1 LCFVRDNPRTNGSYI
16 EQKAKAQT
24 LVWSSSQGKNRKAIR
39 AQRKQ
44 GAGII
49 TKGGSMKDSKK
60 RIDQAE
66 EASQKISR
74 RGFIAGASTLG
85 ALVASGLALSGCSNG
100 SGDAQSLAGSTPA
113 ASQGGKTI
121 WTLDE
126 VGAPTET
133 ISADLVVIG
142 GGGSGLT
149 ASIQASQLGLNV
161 LVLEKATFAGGSY
174 SCTEGIFVFSSHWQ
188 EEAGINYDL
197 NDSIQQIMD
206 YHHWLPSSAVY
217 HTWFTK
223 TAETV
228 DWLESAG
235 VEFGGLATLGAWAN
249 TFLAW
254 KHDPENPLPGTAAA
268 KSLIKAAED
277 AGVEFLFSTPGKK
290 ILTEGGKVTGVL
302 AEKEDGTVVQIDT
315 SAVIISSGGYGM
327 NDEMLKELAHF
338 AGTPFEPG
346 TPGRVGDGIKMG
358 IDAGA
363 KLWDF
368 PGTVPLLGPMTI
380 GATWPSP
387 PIALSL
393 SAVLWLNQDCERFIR
408 EDLTNINFSFSG
420 NAAKAQKRVLAVFTE
435 KDLEHF
441 ENVGPYSPVFTLTA
455 EGTPM
460 TGITDAIQELMKN
473 GDSVYYAETLE
484 ELAKQANLDP
494 QALTKNIDAYNALCA
509 KGLDDQFGKQS
520 KYLHALESGPYYA
533 LECAVGFTGTCGGLV
548 VNTEAQCVDENDV
561 PIGGLYATGCD
572 TGGLMGDSYDSNLC
586 AGSMASWAVNS
597 GRMAAQGA
605 AAYLKG

>member
-1 LCFVRDNPRTNGSYI
+1 MARFGLKEIRKDWYDKKEEVMTDATESN
-16 EQKAKAQT
+16 EM
-24 LVWSSSQGKNRKAIR
+24 LDQG
-39 AQRKQ
+39 
-44 GAGII
+44 G
-49 TKGGSMKDSKK
+49 
-60 RIDQAE
+60 QA
-66 EASQKISR
+66 ISR
-74 RGFIAGASTLG
+74 RGFLAGASTLG
-85 ALVASGLALSGCSNG
+85 ALVASGFALSGCASG
-100 SGDAQSLAGSTPA
+100 AGEEPAPAGDAPSTAPTE
-113 ASQGGKTI
+113 KTI

-126 VGAPTET
+126 IGEPTET

-161 LVLEKATFAGGSY
+161 VVLEKSGFAGGSY

-197 NDSIQQIMD
+197 NDSLQQIMD
-206 YHHWLPSSAVY
+206 YHHWLPSSALY
-217 HTWFTK
+217 HTFFTK
-223 TAETV
+223 TSETV
-228 DWLESAG
+228 DWLESVG
-235 VEFGGLATLGAWAN
+235 VEFGGLATLGAWEN

-268 KSLIKAAED
+268 KNLTKAAED
-277 AGVEFLFSTPGKK
+277 AGVQFLFLTPAKK
-290 ILTEGGKVTGVL
+290 ILTQDGKVTGVL
-302 AEKEDGTVVQIDT
+302 AQKEDETILQIDT

-338 AGTPFEPG
+338 SGTPFEPG

-393 SAVLWLNQDCERFIR
+393 SALLWLNQDCERFIR

-420 NAAKAQKRVLAVFTE
+420 NAAKAQKRVLALFTA
-435 KDLEHF
+435 KDLEYF
-441 ENVGPYSPVFTLTA
+441 ENVGPYSPVFTLVS

-460 TGITDAIQELMKN
+460 TGITEAITELMN
-473 GDSVYYAETLE
+473 SGDSVYYAETLA
-484 ELAKQANLDP
+484 ELAAQANLDP
-494 QALTKNIDAYNALCA
+494 QALQTNVDAYNALCA
-509 KGLDDQFGKQS
+509 SGLDDQFGKQS

-548 VNTEAQCVDENDV
+548 VTPGAQCVDENDV
-561 PIGGLYATGCD
+561 PITGLYATGCD

-597 GRMAAQGA
+597 GRMAAQSA
-605 AAYLKG
+605 AAQLQG